1 MNNKKMDPLFTEF
14 ANAEKNSHEEMTHQA
29 HEFEKI
35 PRITEI
41 LDAVQTAILI
51 LNKNRQIVFANKAFL
66 SLGTNPSK
74 SVLGKRPGNAIGCI
88 NAETNPGG
96 CGTTKF
102 CGVCG
107 AVNTILSSIQG
118 KVDNQECQIRTNED
132 NEALDLMTMSVPFK
146 SGDTNLN
153 IFSITDI
160 SHEKRRQVLERVF
173 FHDIMNTAG
182 GLKGFS
188 ELLIDSGLEQ
198 LDEYKKIIHD
208 LSENLID
215 EIDAQRQLIAAE
227 NNELPV
233 NNDTIKTLDIL
244 KEIRLLYMN
253 HQIAKQKE
261 IKILDNAHNIEFE
274 TDHVLLSRVLGN
286 TVKNALEASKVG
298 GRVSLNCQSTK
309 DYIQFIVNNQTTMPE
324 KVKLQIFNRS
334 FSTKGTGRGI
344 GTYSIKLITEGY
356 LKGIVDFE
364 SAEERGTTFTIQLP
378 L

>member
-1 MNNKKMDPLFTEF
+1 MTNKKMDPLFTEF
-14 ANAEKNSHEEMTHQA
+14 ATAEKDSHEEMTRQA

-41 LDAVQTAILI
+41 LDAVQTAILV
-51 LNKNRQIVFANKAFL
+51 LNKNRQIVFANKVFL
-66 SLGTNPSK
+66 SLVANPSK
-74 SVLGKRPGNAIGCI
+74 PVLGQRPGNAIGCV
-88 NAETNPGG
+88 NAESNPGG

-118 KVDNQECQIRTNED
+118 KVDNQECQIRTTED

-160 SHEKRRQVLERVF
+160 SHEKRRRVLERVF

-215 EIDAQRQLIAAE
+215 EIDAQRQLISAE

-261 IKILDNAHNIEFE
+261 IKILDDTHNIEFE

-298 GRVSLNCQSTK
+298 GCVSLNCQSTK

-334 FSTKGTGRGI
+334 FSTKGIGRGI

-364 SAEERGTTFTIQLP
+364 STEERGTTFTIQLP